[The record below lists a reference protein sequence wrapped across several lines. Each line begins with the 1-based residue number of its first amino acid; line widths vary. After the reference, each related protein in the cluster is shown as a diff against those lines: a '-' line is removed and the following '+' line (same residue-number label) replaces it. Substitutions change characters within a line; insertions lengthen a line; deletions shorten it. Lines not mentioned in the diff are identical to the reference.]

1 VTAPFGDWRPSPA
14 LVSCVAGSG
23 ALVFGAVALH
33 RPDLL
38 ALAIP
43 LLTWLAAYL
52 VRPSGGRP
60 SVSVRPAANTLLED
74 QATTARVRVTA
85 PRTTDA
91 LTVSFV
97 PGKWLHRRGSRDAVV
112 PAPADDEAGVVDFPV
127 TALRWSRASVGTAR
141 VTVWA
146 GQGLFYRQADGA
158 GSTVKVVPYRER
170 FSVGDALPVSS
181 GIVGTHRSRRP
192 GEGTDLAGIRP
203 FQVGDRLK
211 RINWPVSL
219 RTRSSG
225 GQTLHVT
232 ATVTDLDATVML
244 VVDSSTD
251 LVPGDEPAR
260 VNGTLDTAV
269 HAAAAIAEHYLR
281 AGDRVGVIDDGQ
293 TMRTV
298 LPAAGRAHLNRIV
311 DALIDVDTTVGR
323 RRQPVHVARLLGRVA
338 PRAMVILIT
347 PLIEQARP
355 ELAVELARSGHPVV
369 VIDSLGEYVPDGPPG
384 STPDLAWRLQRL
396 QHDYDVDRL
405 ADAGIPAVAWRGA
418 GSLNTV
424 LARLSRAA
432 AAPRVRR

>member
-1 VTAPFGDWRPSPA
+1 
-14 LVSCVAGSG
+14 
-23 ALVFGAVALH
+23 
-33 RPDLL
+33 
-38 ALAIP
+38 P
-43 LLTWLAAYL
+43 LLTWLAAQL
-52 VRPSGGRP
+52 ARRPGGDLR
-60 SVSVRPAANTLLED
+60 VSVRPASSTLLED
-74 QATTARVRVTA
+74 QATTVRVRVTA
-85 PRTTDA
+85 PRVTDA

-97 PGKWLHRRGSRDAVV
+97 PGEWLRRRGRRDAVV
-112 PAPADDEAGVVDFPV
+112 PAAPDGAPGEVEFPV
-127 TALRWSRASVGTAR
+127 TALRWSRASVGAAR
-141 VTVWA
+141 VTAWA
-146 GQGLFYRQADGA
+146 GQGLFYRQTDATGWP
-158 GSTVKVVPYRER
+158 VKVVPYRER

-219 RTRSSG
+219 RT
-225 GQTLHVT
+225 QTLHAT
-232 ATVTDLDATVML
+232 ATLTDLDATVML

-281 AGDRVGVIDDGQ
+281 AGDRVGIVDDGQ

-311 DALIDVDTTVGR
+311 DALIDVDTTAGR
-323 RRQPVHVARLLGRVA
+323 RRLPVHLARLLGRIA
-338 PRAMVILIT
+338 PRSMVILIT

-355 ELAVELARSGHPVV
+355 ELAVELARSGHPVL
-369 VIDSLGEYVPDGPPG
+369 VIDSLGEYTPDGPPG

-396 QHDYDVDRL
+396 QHDLDVDRL